1 MKDGQEN
8 ARPGSDQRATTRPA
22 PSAEEP
28 FVPGRPP
35 DPTTTRV
42 GVANCCPGCGSAE
55 VRTLCSGEDFLYHS
69 TERSFLF
76 VECRECRMV
85 RLYPRPEPDEIR
97 RYYPPALTAGGR
109 AAPPGRLSRFVQ
121 RLLMHGQVKFVRQ
134 TVRRVPWDGPVL
146 DVGCGTGRFLREL
159 NLPQQRLVGLD
170 FSVDAA
176 AEAWASNAVPAVC
189 GALTNPP
196 FAAGL
201 FSTIT
206 MFQVLEHLYDP
217 SVYVQAAAQLLHPAG
232 RLIVQ
237 VPNAGAWQFVLFG
250 EHWSGLDMPRHLMLF
265 HYRDLENLLNFCG
278 FEIVRRKR
286 FSLLDDPT
294 MLATS
299 LVPELNP
306 RVRLVRG
313 VDENESAAMVKHLLF
328 GLFWLLALPIAAI
341 ESLCHG
347 GASLIVEARL
357 KRPPAG
363 PD

>member
-1 MKDGQEN
+1 LKDGEEN
-8 ARPGSDQRATTRPA
+8 ARPRSDKRAASRPA
-22 PSAEEP
+22 RSVEES

-35 DPTTTRV
+35 DPATTRV
-42 GVANCCPGCGSAE
+42 GLANRCPGCGSAE

-69 TERSFLF
+69 TERTFLF
-76 VECRECRMV
+76 VECQQCRMV

-97 RYYPPALTAGGR
+97 RYYPPALTGSGQAC
-109 AAPPGRLSRFVQ
+109 PPGRLSRFVQ
-121 RLLMHGQVKFVRQ
+121 RLLMRGQVKFVRQ
-134 TVRRVPWDGPVL
+134 TVKRVPWGGPVL

-189 GALTNPP
+189 GALTSPP
-196 FAAGL
+196 FATGL
-201 FSTIT
+201 FAAIT

-217 SVYVQAAAQLLHPAG
+217 SVYVQAAALLLHPEG

-250 EHWSGLDMPRHLMLF
+250 ERWSGLDMPRHLMLF
-265 HYRDLENLLNFCG
+265 YYRDLENLLDYCG

-286 FSLLDDPT
+286 FSLSDDPT

-299 LVPELNP
+299 LVPSLNP

-313 VDENESAAMVKHLLF
+313 VEENDLAAIVKHLLF

-341 ESLCHG
+341 ESACHG

-357 KRPPAG
+357 KRPAAG